1 MADWYPTQQ
10 AALIAWHDNFSTQ
23 AALNGTTLGLNAGQV
38 LQFAADAVRGAL

>member
-23 AALNGTTLGLNAGQV
+23 ATINGTLGPTAPNSV
-38 LQFAADAVRGAL
+38 VSTVSTVP